1 LGCFDLIDGMKRL
14 SLPVVKG
21 AISDGVGKILQPTPV
36 NWLFSI
42 YR

>member
-1 LGCFDLIDGMKRL
+1 MKRL

>member
-1 LGCFDLIDGMKRL
+1 MKRL

-36 NWLFSI
+36 N
-42 YR
+42 